1 MTTTEPT
8 LYEVLGVD
16 STADTAEIRVAFRK
30 LMRLHH
36 PDIAGPSEAAAAMTR
51 RLTEALDTLATD
63 PARRCA
69 YDELI
74 APDPEPEGIPETP
87 TWQPTRPAYTPPP
100 ARLPP
105 RQRKLL
111 LNTAWISALVSAAGL
126 GVAIW
131 FGLGATETVF
141 KPIVLLLGVAGIG
154 VTAFGPR
161 LRWWMYLVSTLV
173 GSLGPL
179 SLAGVWPASGLIDS
193 GIPEWVLW
201 SLTIGSAAAIL
212 LRVVRGRAW
221 AELTANR

>member
-1 MTTTEPT
+1 M
-8 LYEVLGVD
+8 YETLGVEP
-16 STADTAEIRVAFRK
+16 TADTADVRAAFRK
-30 LMRLHH
+30 LIREFH
-36 PDIAGPSEAAAAMTR
+36 PDVAGPGEAAAAMTK
-51 RLTEALDTLATD
+51 RLTEALDTLSD
-63 PARRCA
+63 PARRRA

-74 APDPEPEGIPETP
+74 APDPEPEVIPETP
-87 TWQPTRPAYTPPP
+87 TWRPARPAFIPPP
-100 ARLPP
+100 TRLPP
-105 RQRKLL
+105 WKRKLL
-111 LNTAWISALVSAAGL
+111 LNTAWISALISAAGL

-201 SLTIGSAAAIL
+201 SLTIGSATAIL
-212 LRVVRGRAW
+212 LRAVRGRAW
-221 AELTANR
+221 GEMTAKR

>member
-1 MTTTEPT
+1 MTAPAEPT
-8 LYEVLGVD
+8 MYETLGVD
-16 STADTAEIRVAFRK
+16 PTADTAEIRAAFRK
-30 LMRLHH
+30 LIRAYH
-36 PDIAGPSEAAAAMTR
+36 PDVAGPSEAAASMAR
-51 RLTEALDTLATD
+51 RLTEALDTLSD
-63 PARRCA
+63 PARRSA
-69 YDELI
+69 YDDLI
-74 APDPEPEGIPETP
+74 EPDPEPEVIPETP

-111 LNTAWISALVSAAGL
+111 LNAAWTSALISAAGL
-126 GVAIW
+126 GIAIW

-201 SLTIGSAAAIL
+201 SLTAGSAAAIL
-212 LRVVRGRAW
+212 LRAVRSRAW
-221 AELTANR
+221 AELIATR